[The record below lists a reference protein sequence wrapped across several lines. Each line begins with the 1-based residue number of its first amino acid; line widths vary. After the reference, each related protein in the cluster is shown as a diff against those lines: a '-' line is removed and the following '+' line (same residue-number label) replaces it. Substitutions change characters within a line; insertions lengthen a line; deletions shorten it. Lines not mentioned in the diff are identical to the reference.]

1 MPYDY
6 PTKSLEIQDRLLSL
20 GLTSQ
25 HLGLIGAFIVAY
37 GLFETTLERALWTL
51 KEETISGVRPFTEK
65 LNTESQFKVLAAGS
79 PRLSAECN
87 AVLKVAALAAED
99 LNEYRN
105 SLVHGYLIS
114 VGDGSTP
121 SFMKNPAWHG
131 EQRNKPVG
139 DAYVD
144 EPFQDLVLIAAWT
157 LFGLVRQV
165 EMSLREPQAQ
175 SAIEAMKAGVQRARA
190 YASEAR
196 HLRSLMNHEKN

>member
-6 PTKSLEIQDRLLSL
+6 PIRSLEIQNRLLSL
-20 GLTSQ
+20 GLTSE

-51 KEETISGVRPFTEK
+51 KEETISGVRPFTER
-65 LNTESQFKVLAAGS
+65 LNTKSQFVVLAAGS
-79 PRLSAECN
+79 PKLSAECN
-87 AVLKVAALAAED
+87 GVLKIAAIAAED

-105 SLVHGYLIS
+105 SLIHGYLIS

-121 SFMKNPAWHG
+121 SFIKNPAWSG
-131 EQRNKPVG
+131 EKRKKPVG
-139 DAYVD
+139 DAYIH

-165 EMSLREPQAQ
+165 EKSLREPQAQ
-175 SAIEAMKAGVQRARA
+175 STIEAMKPDVLQARS
-190 YASEAR
+190 YAREAR